1 MPIYEY
7 QCQKCQHKFE
17 EIQKVSDPHV
27 ATCPQCG
34 GTVERLISQTSF
46 ALKGGG
52 WYKDGYATPS
62 GANGKKEA
70 APGGTEGKKPGGT
83 PTPTPPATTA
93 KKD

>member
-7 QCQKCQHKFE
+7 QCQNCHHTFE

-27 ATCPQCG
+27 GTCPQCG

-52 WYKDGYATPS
+52 WYKDGYAKPGGTS
-62 GANGKKEA
+62 EKKEA
-70 APGGTEGKKPGGT
+70 APGTAGETKPESKPAA
-83 PTPTPPATTA
+83 PTAATT